1 MVSACAQSVISSIES
16 SDSIL
21 SDVNSLKSITKIQSL
36 RQSFYVF
43 HNYRCEKQINK
54 LNWIHKQ
61 RNNNITPAP
70 IERMKCLF
78 VCSEICH
85 VDERFYKTTH
95 TIESHWRMNGC
106 VPLRLQTFRMLSWP
120 FQFKS
125 FSQDG
130 ATLFNAFSIARSIVQ
145 AYYCLFMLNASGFGY
160 MHMNSFNGIN
170 THIIDWMH
178 YFWYAIVFVWQQVT
192 GWAQLKVCSLFRIHS
207 SFENCRQYEFLI
219 VLHIHV
225 YIRVARWKC
234 TT

>member
-36 RQSFYVF
+36 RQSFCVF

-85 VDERFYKTTH
+85 VDERFYET
-95 TIESHWRMNGC
+95 
-106 VPLRLQTFRMLSWP
+106 
-120 FQFKS
+120 
-125 FSQDG
+125 
-130 ATLFNAFSIARSIVQ
+130 
-145 AYYCLFMLNASGFGY
+145 
-160 MHMNSFNGIN
+160 
-170 THIIDWMH
+170 
-178 YFWYAIVFVWQQVT
+178 
-192 GWAQLKVCSLFRIHS
+192 LKVIGEWMDAFHYDCKRFECSAGNFNLNHFHKMAPHCSMLFPS
-207 SFENCRQYEFLI
+207 LEASFKLI
-219 VLHIHV
+219 IVYSCWMQADLDICTWTVLT
-225 YIRVARWKC
+225 A
-234 TT
+234 